1 MTIGRTLGVSARVS
15 NCRYRWGSEEESI
28 AIHLLYRHW
37 WRSQSLNDYSLLR
50 DWVAQAE
57 LKWYLWTPKWQSSF
71 GELLFCLAEIVGLQE
86 RSACISRSW
95 RVYNISLDHK
105 MNRTTVNR
113 ILEIIKRQKSVSQIS
128 IYVLIFLSR
137 NSSLLVCFV
146 HWSCT
151 ESTWKDQTI

>member
-1 MTIGRTLGVSARVS
+1 MTTPHCEEGWKWSLSGQPWSQWKMLVQWKKGVNEYRESTGS
-15 NCRYRWGSEEESI
+15 ICQSTGRYRWGSEEDSI

-37 WRSQSLNDYSLLR
+37 WCSQSLNGYSLLW

-57 LKWYLWTPKWQSSF
+57 LKWCLWTPKWQSSF
-71 GELLFCLAEIVGLQE
+71 GELLFCLAEIVGLQG

-113 ILEIIKRQKSVSQIS
+113 ILEIIKAKRVSP
-128 IYVLIFLSR
+128 
-137 NSSLLVCFV
+137 
-146 HWSCT
+146 
-151 ESTWKDQTI
+151 K